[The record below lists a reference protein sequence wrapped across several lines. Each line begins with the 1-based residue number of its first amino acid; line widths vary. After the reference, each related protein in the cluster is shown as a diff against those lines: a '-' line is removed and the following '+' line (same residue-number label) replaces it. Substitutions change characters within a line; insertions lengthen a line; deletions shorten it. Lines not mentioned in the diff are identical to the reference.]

1 MIAAIV
7 ILSVLLT
14 CCVAALAYMSARRHS
29 AAASVSEEERFRMLA
44 TEIFTQNS
52 RQFRF
57 DSEQRLSELINPV
70 ISDLKDF
77 RATFTECYSREQRE
91 RYSLQ
96 ERLRELISLNDTIGR
111 EARELTSALKGN
123 TRVQGQWGEMILQ
136 NILERSGL
144 RQGEEYTMQQ
154 GAVASDGRRLRADAV
169 ITYPDGRRLVID
181 SKVSITDYLEQ
192 TRCSDPSAQAALARK
207 HVISVRN
214 HINELRDKSYQDY
227 IGRERADF
235 VLMFIPNEGAYL
247 AAMQAD
253 DSLWQYAY
261 DNRVIIVSPTHLMAV
276 VKLVEQ
282 TWRHERQNRNA
293 MEIAME
299 GGRLIDKLAVFL
311 ADMDKIE
318 ASLEA
323 ARRAYQAAY
332 TKLGGKGGIISKAE
346 KLRDL
351 GAKASRKLPES
362 EDA

>member
-7 ILSVLLT
+7 ILSVMLLA
-14 CCVAALAYMSARRHS
+14 CAVALAYMVAQRHS
-29 AAASVSEEERFRMLA
+29 AASRIDEEERFRMMA
-44 TEIFTQNS
+44 TEIFSQNS
-52 RQFRF
+52 RQFRQ
-57 DSEQRLSELINPV
+57 DSEQRLSELITPV
-70 ISDLKDF
+70 ITDLIDF
-77 RATFTECYSREQRE
+77 RAAFTESYSREQRE

-123 TRVQGQWGEMILQ
+123 SRVQGQWGEMILQ

-144 RQGEEYTMQQ
+144 RRGEEYTMQES
-154 GAVASDGRRLRADAV
+154 VVTPDGQRLRADAV
-169 ITYPDGRRLVID
+169 ITYPDGRHLVID
-181 SKVSITDYLEQ
+181 SKVSISDYLEL
-192 TRCSDPSAQAALARK
+192 TRCSDPAAQAVIARR
-207 HVISVRN
+207 HVASVRN
-214 HINELRDKSYQDY
+214 HINELKNKNYQDY
-227 IGRERADF
+227 IGTERADF

-247 AAMQAD
+247 AAMQTD

-293 MEIAME
+293 MEIATE
-299 GGRLIDKLAVFL
+299 GGRLIDKLAAFL
-311 ADMDKIE
+311 ADMEKME
-318 ASLEA
+318 ASLDA

-332 TKLGGKGGIISKAE
+332 TKLDGKGGIISKAE

-351 GAKASRKLPES
+351 GAKASRPLTTKN
-362 EDA
+362 